1 MEGPGNFDAPLHNY
15 GVPITRVSQFNP
27 IYAEIKYK
35 EHQIPANEIMN
46 LFDEKIRENIKH
58 RGLKLIRT
66 LTPRLQSF
74 REKFENKF
82 EEQNEA
88 ESKTILTQL
97 LEYLRDES
105 DVLSKEELDNLKSQ
119 STEIIDNYFNN

>member
-1 MEGPGNFDAPLHNY
+1 
-15 GVPITRVSQFNP
+15 
-27 IYAEIKYK
+27 
-35 EHQIPANEIMN
+35 MN
-46 LFDEKIRENIKH
+46 LFDEKIRENIKN